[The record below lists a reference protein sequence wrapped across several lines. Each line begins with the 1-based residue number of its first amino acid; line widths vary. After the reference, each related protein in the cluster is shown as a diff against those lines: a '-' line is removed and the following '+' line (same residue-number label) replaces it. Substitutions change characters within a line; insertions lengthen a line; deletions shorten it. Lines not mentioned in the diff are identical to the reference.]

1 MKIRQICMV
10 VLLWLG
16 VIPAVQAQS
25 FDKLWKEVEQAGKKS
40 LPKTV
45 IKLIDEI
52 YRKGEKEKNSA
63 QMLKAYMWRMKYQE
77 IVTPDSFYV
86 GLTGLEQWAKQ
97 TKQPMD
103 RAILH
108 SLIAGI
114 YADYAANNQ
123 WELRRRT
130 EIVEEAPSADLREW
144 TANIFVEKVRTNV
157 KEALADSVLLLKTS
171 SRDYIPFVE
180 LGETS
185 EYYHHDMY
193 HLLASRGIES
203 LNRIERLSSGTL
215 PGDISS
221 DPVKQDIIS
230 IYGNMISAY
239 QAAGLNEGYV
249 LALLNYLQWRR
260 MADQAFR
267 SFQAKNGLIGL
278 TQDPYLAAL
287 NELKSK
293 FKSEPICAEVYLA
306 QAQFAI
312 EKDQPV
318 SALKLCDEAIGLY
331 PSYHRINALK
341 NLRQEILSPYLNV
354 NVISQAFPG
363 EEIKLRASHKNLDG
377 FTVRLLIKRRSW

>member
-1 MKIRQICMV
+1 M
-10 VLLWLG
+10 
-16 VIPAVQAQS
+16 
-25 FDKLWKEVEQAGKKS
+25 
-40 LPKTV
+40 PKTV
-45 IKLIDEI
+45 IKLTDEI

-215 PGDISS
+215 PGRYFFGSG
-221 DPVKQDIIS
+221 KTGYY
-230 IYGNMISAY
+230 IYLWKYDFRLSGSRS
-239 QAAGLNEGYV
+239 E
-249 LALLNYLQWRR
+249 RR
-260 MADQAFR
+260 IR
-267 SFQAKNGLIGL
+267 VG
-278 TQDPYLAAL
+278 T
-287 NELKSK
+287 
-293 FKSEPICAEVYLA
+293 A
-306 QAQFAI
+306 QLFAVATHGGSGV
-312 EKDQPV
+312 PF
-318 SALKLCDEAIGLY
+318 L
-331 PSYHRINALK
+331 
-341 NLRQEILSPYLNV
+341 
-354 NVISQAFPG
+354 PG
-363 EEIKLRASHKNLDG
+363 
-377 FTVRLLIKRRSW
+377 

>member
-1 MKIRQICMV
+1 
-10 VLLWLG
+10 
-16 VIPAVQAQS
+16 
-25 FDKLWKEVEQAGKKS
+25 
-40 LPKTV
+40 
-45 IKLIDEI
+45 
-52 YRKGEKEKNSA
+52 
-63 QMLKAYMWRMKYQE
+63 
-77 IVTPDSFYV
+77 
-86 GLTGLEQWAKQ
+86 
-97 TKQPMD
+97 MD

-312 EKDQPV
+312 EKEQPV
-318 SALKLCDEAIGLY
+318 RDLKLCDEA
-331 PSYHRINALK
+331 NELK
-341 NLRQEILSPYLNV
+341 
-354 NVISQAFPG
+354 
-363 EEIKLRASHKNLDG
+363 HKNQLNND
-377 FTVRLLIKRRSW
+377 